1 MLYLIKNAQIY
12 APTPIGI
19 RDILLADNKIVA
31 IEKNIQLNGIAIP
44 SFDAEGSIITPGFID
59 QHIHIDGAGG
69 KDGFMALTPEVSS
82 CDLVQCGTTTTV
94 GLLGTDGTVKAIKS
108 LYGKVQSLRQEG
120 FSSYMFT
127 GYYGLDS
134 TTITDSVQNDM
145 VFIEPVLGLKIAIS
159 DIRSSF
165 PTALELAR
173 KLRAVWTG
181 GLLSQKKGIMHVH
194 LGPLESKMDILFELV
209 ENYHFPIKH
218 ISPTHV
224 GRTLP
229 LFEQA
234 IAFAKLGGMIDI
246 TTAASKYTDPYKSVI
261 YALDQGVD
269 ISKMTFSTDG
279 HAGLTKLDENGKPIG
294 FRQARI
300 DENYREMKKLVQ
312 LGGLPLDQALKLI
325 TTNPAN
331 NLGIKNKGQIA
342 VGCDADICVM
352 NEDLTLTHVFA
363 NGKMVMSDKK
373 ITYKPPFE
381 KLNYA

>member
-12 APTPIGI
+12 APSPMGI
-19 RDILLADNKIVA
+19 MDILLADNKIVA
-31 IEKNIQLNGIAIP
+31 IEKNIQVNGVAIP
-44 SFDAEGSIITPGFID
+44 SFDAEGSIVSPGFID
-59 QHIHIDGAGG
+59 QHIHIAGAGG

-82 CDLVQCGTTTTV
+82 IDLVHCGTTTTV
-94 GLLGTDGTVKAIKS
+94 GLLGTDGTVKAIKA
-108 LYGKVQSLRQEG
+108 LYGKVQALRQEG
-120 FSSYMFT
+120 FSSFMFT

-134 TTITDSVQNDM
+134 TTITDSVQNDL
-145 VFIEPVLGLKIAIS
+145 VFIEAVLGLKIAIS
-159 DIRSSF
+159 DIRSSY

-194 LGPLESKMDILFELV
+194 LGPLESKMDVLFELV
-209 ENYHFPIKH
+209 ENYHFPIKY

-234 IAFAKLGGMIDI
+234 IAFAKMGGMIDI
-246 TTAASKYTDPYKSVI
+246 TTAASKYTDPYKSVV

-279 HAGLTKLDENGKPIG
+279 HAGLTKWDENGKAIG

-312 LGGLPLDQALKLI
+312 LGGLPLEDALKLI
-325 TTNPAN
+325 TSNPAQ
-331 NLGIKNKGQIA
+331 NLGLKHKGHVA
-342 VGCDADICVM
+342 VGYDADLCVL

-363 NGKMVMSDKK
+363 NGKMVMADKK
-373 ITYKPPFE
+373 INFQPPFE
-381 KLNYA
+381 TLNYA